1 MNNDGTN
8 FFNFAIAVAVACNA
22 DTRPKGETKPEAA
35 AQYIQNVLDM
45 AFVNTGLKF
54 RVKPLAYPQ
63 CGKIPIVI
71 QVPGR
76 GVCLLWYYPY
86 MKTHDLTLELE
97 GVLHTV
103 LTEALCETA

>member
-1 MNNDGTN
+1 MKNDGMN

-45 AFVNTGLKF
+45 AFVNTGLQF
-54 RVKPLAYPQ
+54 SPQ

-103 LTEALCETA
+103 LTAALCETA

>member
-1 MNNDGTN
+1 M
-8 FFNFAIAVAVACNA
+8 
-22 DTRPKGETKPEAA
+22 
-35 AQYIQNVLDM
+35 
-45 AFVNTGLKF
+45 
-54 RVKPLAYPQ
+54 
-63 CGKIPIVI
+63 I

-76 GVCLLWYYPY
+76 GACLLWYYPY

>member
-54 RVKPLAYPQ
+54 RVKPLAYLLSEQASLTHRRSRCLQSQYQQ
-63 CGKIPIVI
+63 CTCPRNNS
-71 QVPGR
+71 QHQ
-76 GVCLLWYYPY
+76 LQY
-86 MKTHDLTLELE
+86 
-97 GVLHTV
+97 
-103 LTEALCETA
+103 A

>member
-54 RVKPLAYPQ
+54 RVKPLAYPL

-76 GVCLLWYYPY
+76 GACLLCITP
-86 MKTHDLTLELE
+86 T
-97 GVLHTV
+97 
-103 LTEALCETA
+103 